1 MVCQLNSHS
10 LTLLSADSH
19 SLHKKR
25 LHCILLNNSYRTCNI
40 HIHIHQSYA
49 STYLF
54 MDNNHIEN
62 AKYSITISRIHL
74 SCLWDQLQFPQPA
87 SQDLEVEHGQDQNNT
102 SSVSVSAHGASETRS
117 LHSKICCNGD
127 KTCQVSYTPGSAL
140 IHPLIL
146 SLAMLD

>member
-1 MVCQLNSHS
+1 
-10 LTLLSADSH
+10 
-19 SLHKKR
+19 
-25 LHCILLNNSYRTCNI
+25 
-40 HIHIHQSYA
+40 
-49 STYLF
+49 

-62 AKYSITISRIHL
+62 AKYSIIISRIHL
-74 SCLWDQLQFPQPA
+74 SCLWDQLRFPQPV
-87 SQDLEVEHGQDQNNT
+87 SQDLEVEHGQDENNT